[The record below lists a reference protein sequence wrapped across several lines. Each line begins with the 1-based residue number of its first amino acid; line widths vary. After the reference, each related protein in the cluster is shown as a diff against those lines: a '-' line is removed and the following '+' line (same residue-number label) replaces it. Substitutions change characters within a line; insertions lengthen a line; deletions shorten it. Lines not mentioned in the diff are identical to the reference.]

1 MTLHAVK
8 RAIPKDCPCDTHKY
22 WLRREKA
29 FLPGIKRHRTGHG
42 IGTTDKAAIDK
53 AFDDLLRQVSKERL
67 KTSEVT
73 ITVSLVEGSEPERC
87 QP

>member
-1 MTLHAVK
+1 LRSRACPGYELFAPVK
-8 RAIPKDCPCDTHKY
+8 
-22 WLRREKA
+22 
-29 FLPGIKRHRTGHG
+29 GISCGSWGGTGHG
-42 IGTTDKAAIDK
+42 IGTTDRAAIDK